1 MQEIHRRYVHEE
13 KPAKISSKKKIF
25 YFLFSFFQKSHQFR
39 SEEQWGTQCVREVE
53 MTC

>member
-25 YFLFSFFQKSHQFR
+25 YFLFSFFPKISSI
-39 SEEQWGTQCVREVE
+39 SERRAMALNVSAK
-53 MTC
+53 